1 MTQNRTPP
9 AYQEYPANWMSL
21 RAFREMTLAERGLLQ
36 TLRFECWVNGSIPA
50 APNRLARMLGQPA
63 DEVAAALP
71 AVQQFFSVSG
81 DDLVCPELED
91 YREHLARIRRDQQ
104 AGGKVG
110 AKKRWNRKD
119 ADQ

>member
-1 MTQNRTPP
+1 MSQNRRPP
-9 AYQEYPANWMSL
+9 AYQEFAAHWLALRAYREMSL
-21 RAFREMTLAERGLLQ
+21 VQRGLLQ
-36 TLRFECWVNGSIPA
+36 TMRLECWCNGSVPSS
-50 APNRLARMLGQPA
+50 PNRLARVLGQPA

-81 DDLVCPELED
+81 DDLICPELED

-104 AGGKVG
+104 EGGKAG
-110 AKKRWNRKD
+110 AKKRWNGKD